1 MYKEFGISE
10 KIEELANE
18 TEKELKEIFNKIDE
32 DALYNSQKVLMS
44 FQKNKVSEMHFGT
57 STGYGEGDVRK
68 RRNRKNIYGSTRW
81 RR

>member
-1 MYKEFGISE
+1 MYKEFGINE

-32 DALYNSQKVLMS
+32 DALYNSQKVLMA

>member
-1 MYKEFGISE
+1 MYKEFGINE
-10 KIEELANE
+10 KIENLANE

-44 FQKNKVSEMHFGT
+44 FQKNKVSEMHFGA

-68 RRNRKNIYGSTRW
+68 RCNRKNIYGSTRW